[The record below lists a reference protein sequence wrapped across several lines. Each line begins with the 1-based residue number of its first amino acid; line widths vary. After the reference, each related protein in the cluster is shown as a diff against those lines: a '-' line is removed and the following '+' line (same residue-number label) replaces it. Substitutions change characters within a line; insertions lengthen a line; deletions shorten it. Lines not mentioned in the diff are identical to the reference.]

1 MKYSTSALFILTMA
15 QPAQAALPDSAKAMV
30 EAAIASGNEGEIDT
44 IAKYVSQ
51 ANPSDADQVTAMV
64 AAHRAS
70 LEKAKQAKMENA
82 GLFENWHGSG
92 QLGGFMSSGNSD
104 ATGLTAGLG
113 LTKEGVRWRHNFR
126 AHADYQR
133 SNGVTSRNQFL
144 VALEPNY
151 KFNDRLFAF
160 GLAQFEKDKFAG
172 FNSRYTLSGGL
183 GYRVIK
189 SENMTLDVKAGPAWR
204 KTSLTGG
211 GSESELNG
219 LAALD
224 YNWTITP
231 ALTFTENATAFIGS
245 GNSVY
250 TSLSALNVKLSS
262 KLSAQAA
269 LQLRHE
275 TDPPLGFKN
284 TDRLTRMS
292 LVYGF

>member
-1 MKYSTSALFILTMA
+1 
-15 QPAQAALPDSAKAMV
+15 
-30 EAAIASGNEGEIDT
+30 
-44 IAKYVSQ
+44 
-51 ANPSDADQVTAMV
+51 
-64 AAHRAS
+64 
-70 LEKAKQAKMENA
+70 
-82 GLFENWHGSG
+82 
-92 QLGGFMSSGNSD
+92 
-104 ATGLTAGLG
+104 
-113 LTKEGVRWRHNFR
+113 
-126 AHADYQR
+126 
-133 SNGVTSRNQFL
+133 
-144 VALEPNY
+144 
-151 KFNDRLFAF
+151 
-160 GLAQFEKDKFAG
+160 
-172 FNSRYTLSGGL
+172 
-183 GYRVIK
+183 VIK